1 MVADHDD
8 YVKQQQDEEVSL
20 RDVRIVT
27 TSHMAFISVFSAWEK
42 KRENVG
48 FFPQIWDDKIAGT
61 DD

>member
-27 TSHMAFISVFSAWEK
+27 TSHMPFISVFSAWEK
-42 KRENVG
+42 KQENVG
-48 FFPQIWDDKIAGT
+48 FFPQICDDKIVGT